1 MKNSLTIALGTIV
14 GVLAL
19 CALTTLC
26 LVGAVILSGPH
37 GTPTPIGIVSP
48 LEPPL
53 QGTSVPTH
61 GTPTSTASVLVLGQ
75 SVLYNNVRVSINQ
88 YEFSGAYGT
97 RSFLEEKPKSGFKFL
112 WVYVSARNEGNSPG
126 WLPRAGVGSQ
136 FFVIYGDQQFSEDFP
151 ISERSGY
158 PRYEAGNVLPGIKRE
173 GWIRFSVPEPA
184 QPVNLKIG
192 FDAAAPLAHEYYFWQ
207 LGK

>member
-126 WLPRAGVGSQ
+126 WRSIGGCGITIFCDLWRPAIQRRLSHLRAVGLSAL
-136 FFVIYGDQQFSEDFP
+136 
-151 ISERSGY
+151 RSGQCAT
-158 PRYEAGNVLPGIKRE
+158 RNQAGGMDPFFG
-173 GWIRFSVPEPA
+173 A
-184 QPVNLKIG
+184 
-192 FDAAAPLAHEYYFWQ
+192 
-207 LGK
+207 